1 MAAADLIQAVA
12 ATAELC
18 GTNLSEAAA
27 KMLVAD
33 LAAFDEQAVIV
44 ALSKCR
50 REIKGRLTLAEIL
63 SRIDDGRPGP
73 QEAWATLPRDAN
85 ATVMMTDEMAQAWG
99 LVRNLL
105 SEGEQVAARMAFLEA
120 YTRLV
125 TDARNAAK
133 PVRWFASLGLDK
145 DEQRAVITRAVE
157 TGRLTPEH
165 AKALL
170 PAPVDGPVRQFLL
183 TGNAAP
189 LLAVQSPADRAAA
202 LDNLGEIKKIMARVC
217 KAKEAKA

>member
-73 QEAWATLPRDAN
+73 QEAWAMLPRDAN
-85 ATVMMTDEMAQAWG
+85 ATVVMTDEMAQAWG
-99 LVRNLL
+99 LVRSLL
-105 SEGEQVAARMAFLEA
+105 SEGERVAARMAFLEA

-125 TDARNAAK
+125 TEARNAAK
-133 PVRWFASLGLDK
+133 PVRWFASLGFDK
-145 DEQRAVITRAVE
+145 EEQQAVITRAVE
-157 TGRLTPEH
+157 IGRLTPEH

-170 PAPVDGPVRQFLL
+170 PAPGDGPMSQFLL

-189 LLAVQSPADRAAA
+189 LLEAQSPANRAAA
-202 LDNLGEIKKIMARVC
+202 LSNVGEIKKIIARVC
-217 KAKEAKA
+217 GAKA